1 MIYDIFELSLSL
13 KLLKYLQGIHFSG
26 LLYTPKCLPHD
37 LPVRTEL
44 TTHQTETERD
54 GTQGPSRNLSIL
66 SGIVDEG

>member
-1 MIYDIFELSLSL
+1 
-13 KLLKYLQGIHFSG
+13 
-26 LLYTPKCLPHD
+26 
-37 LPVRTEL
+37 VL